1 MKKVNKYYLLIFSMI
16 MFTSCSISTT
26 RTDKVHLKEP
36 IESISKLQNYEINAN
51 VWYDGKLQES
61 FNPEGS
67 SFSVDNRNCFSFIL
81 QTEGSLINIK
91 FPNVE
96 IEGDY
101 FDLTFDCES
110 NEVSVRYN
118 QHDEEGLYGRIKGFL
133 KSPGLEGSS
142 KPHSLYVEFE
152 CHMELETEYEGKP
165 LRVEIL
171 SLKRRFLPE

>member
-67 SFSVDNRNCFSFIL
+67 SFSAHL
-81 QTEGSLINIK
+81 QSSVFKLSKDLIDSI
-91 FPNVE
+91 
-96 IEGDY
+96 
-101 FDLTFDCES
+101 
-110 NEVSVRYN
+110 
-118 QHDEEGLYGRIKGFL
+118 HEEGIVAYT
-133 KSPGLEGSS
+133 S
-142 KPHSLYVEFE
+142 
-152 CHMELETEYEGKP
+152 
-165 LRVEIL
+165 
-171 SLKRRFLPE
+171 